1 MAFLGEELGCF
12 HDGQVAINTN
22 ACQQEDAA
30 VKCGFLQ
37 AWNQFAHK
45 CAEHPVAGVKVSSPE
60 WESQG
65 KEQVGD
71 GQVHQVN
78 VCRRPVVLHAAHY
91 EDHHHV
97 ARQAQTE
104 DYDINYDQN
113 RAVHMLHVVWA
124 GSHQIRVYVIWRSS
138 FHV

>member
-30 VKCGFLQ
+30 VKGGFLQ

-45 CAEHPVAGVKVSSPE
+45 CAEHPVTGVKVSSPE

-71 GQVHQVN
+71 GQVHQSVD
-78 VCRRPVVLHAAHY
+78 VLWFSMQLTTKITTMLPGKL
-91 EDHHHV
+91 
-97 ARQAQTE
+97 RQKT
-104 DYDINYDQN
+104 
-113 RAVHMLHVVWA
+113 MT
-124 GSHQIRVYVIWRSS
+124 
-138 FHV
+138 